1 MCSSIL
7 PLHNS
12 YAESTTL
19 FQRKPLEETEDS
31 HSTLEKMAYT
41 KLDGA
46 QVPTAAILAA
56 AQNAPLAMQDDG
68 GHWSTAATDEKPA
81 TIRFVLT
88 GVTAGWVQFGR
99 KCQLCWSSLIH
110 KLRGQRWHFDI
121 ISTGGSVSAQFG
133 DFTINYRVTIL
144 LVQNLPLT
152 LLWKLRFSI
161 RTLNLNATSN
171 QCQREVWNNV
181 MCHPVYVPHT
191 KTELSFWCQWE
202 VWNNLNVHPVI

>member
-1 MCSSIL
+1 MLFHTSS
-7 PLHNS
+7 S

-88 GVTAGWVQFGR
+88 GVTAG
-99 KCQLCWSSLIH
+99 
-110 KLRGQRWHFDI
+110 
-121 ISTGGSVSAQFG
+121 
-133 DFTINYRVTIL
+133 
-144 LVQNLPLT
+144 
-152 LLWKLRFSI
+152 
-161 RTLNLNATSN
+161 
-171 QCQREVWNNV
+171 
-181 MCHPVYVPHT
+181 
-191 KTELSFWCQWE
+191 
-202 VWNNLNVHPVI
+202 